1 MSTYDSGVQWDLPY
15 GWAPATWLAVDGMKE
30 AGDLKDAV
38 QVSQRFMATV
48 RDNFACDHTIREKF
62 NVVTGSSDAQVA
74 VGYRQNV
81 VGFGWTNAVYLR
93 MEKLLERAGVT
104 EGEEPQTHPVCTAAP

>member
-1 MSTYDSGVQWDLPY
+1 
-15 GWAPATWLAVDGMKE
+15 MKE

-38 QVSQRFMATV
+38 RVSREFMTTV

-62 NVVTGSSDAQVA
+62 NVVTGSSETQVA
-74 VGYRQNV
+74 AGYRENV

-104 EGEEPQTHPVCTAAP
+104 EGEEAQAHPVCAAAP